1 MKQTTAMA
9 PRQSH
14 PAIAELETY
23 RSKGANLLL
32 PSTNIEYLSE
42 FHAPVIDKCYLSP
55 NPDEG
60 DVYPASYKED
70 CNEFRIAAQGL
81 RKISMAAGV
90 VWHPLYCKRLDDR
103 KDRNYVAY
111 QAMGGIKKSDGSVI
125 WWKGEY
131 DLDFEVIKEELYEQ
145 YHQKSK
151 NWSKSDDV
159 KKGFVESSVRRDMIF
174 KRKHKLKLAETGA
187 MNRVV
192 RSILA
197 LKNHYTKAELQN
209 PFVAVRIVMQPD
221 YSNKDV
227 RAAFMKA
234 AIESTTNI
242 YGGTEPKTIEHQDN
256 IPPVNDEDVIDVPT
270 VPDEKGPPEAEEEP
284 EPENGS
290 EPSALE
296 LFLAGE
302 RADRIKYLEELAKR
316 KDVDLEKIVTVAW
329 KHFADKNFIKL
340 FEHLMEQP
348 DYDDI
353 PF

>member
-1 MKQTTAMA
+1 MQQTTAIA
-9 PRQSH
+9 PRQTH

-32 PSTNIEYLSE
+32 PTTNVEYLSE
-42 FHAPVIDKCYLSP
+42 FHAPVIDKCFLSA

-60 DVYPASYKED
+60 DVYPAKYTDD
-70 CNEFRIAAQGL
+70 CNEFRVAAQGL
-81 RKISMAAGV
+81 RKISMTAGI
-90 VWHPLYCKRLDDR
+90 VWHPLHCKRLDDR

-131 DLDFEVIKEELYEQ
+131 DLDFEVLEEELYEQ
-145 YHQKSK
+145 YRQKCK
-151 NWSKSDDV
+151 NWNKPEDV
-159 KKGFVESSVRRDMIF
+159 KQGFVESSVRRDMIF
-174 KRKHKLKLAETGA
+174 KRKHKLKLAETGS

-227 RAAFMKA
+227 RAAFQRA

-242 YGGTEPKTIEHQDN
+242 YGDAEPKRIEHAVDL
-256 IPPVNDEDVIDVPT
+256 PPVDDEDVIDVPT
-270 VPDEKGPPEAEEEP
+270 GTDNEEP
-284 EPENGS
+284 EPEPSENGY
-290 EPSALE
+290 EPSDLE
-296 LFLAGE
+296 LFLDNKDSVI
-302 RADRIKYLEELAKR
+302 RRRHLEDLAK
-316 KDVDLEKIVTVAW
+316 KKQVDLKKIVTLPW
-329 KHFADKNFIKL
+329 EQFIEQNFINL
-340 FEHLMEQP
+340 FNHLNGLP
-348 DYDDI
+348 DAEPDDDI